1 MNNHGDFRNGRNR
14 RSSMFP
20 FVGVQGDRGGSYD
33 DIPDD
38 RFADIVRRLDS
49 TPATL
54 TMTAEPEQAEVDA
67 ETAVTKDEGRSAA
80 EVDDAGA
87 AGVGPAAG
95 LLALAQKLHD
105 EYVADGQNTRQRL
118 IGEGQLR
125 HDQVVGEATARQEVL
140 LSTGQAKH
148 DELVSVG
155 EVKHDALIA
164 EAEALLAEAKAEHQR
179 MITEARERS
188 TEMVAEAQQKRAAI
202 FQELGSERHL
212 LQKKIAELGTFE
224 RESRAHL
231 KSYLEGQ
238 LAELEQSGADETV
251 CEAG

>member
-20 FVGVQGDRGGSYD
+20 YVGVQGDRGGSYD
-33 DIPDD
+33 DFPDD
-38 RFADIVRRLDS
+38 RFADIVSRLDS

-54 TMTAEPEQAEVDA
+54 TMTTDPEQAEVDA

-105 EYVADGQNTRQRL
+105 EYVADGQNTRERL
-118 IGEGQLR
+118 IGQGQLR
-125 HDQVVGEATARQEVL
+125 HHQVVGEATARQEEL

-148 DELVSVG
+148 DEFVSAG
-155 EVKHDALIA
+155 EAKHDALIA
-164 EAEALLAEAKAEHQR
+164 EAEALLAEANAEHQR

-212 LQKKIAELGTFE
+212 LQKKIEELRAFE
-224 RESRAHL
+224 RGHRAHL

-238 LAELEQSGADETV
+238 LVELDQSGADETV